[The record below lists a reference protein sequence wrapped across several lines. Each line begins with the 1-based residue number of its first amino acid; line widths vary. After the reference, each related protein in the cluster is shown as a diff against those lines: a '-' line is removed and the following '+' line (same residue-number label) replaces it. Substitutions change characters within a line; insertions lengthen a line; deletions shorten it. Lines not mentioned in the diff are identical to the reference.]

1 MELKTKSFRRTAIG
15 ACVASAFVSFGA
27 SAADDAQAL
36 RAEIDALKREVQ
48 ELRGLVKG
56 GREEPA
62 IKRDLAAMQKEL
74 REVKEASVKSP
85 KDKSFVTT
93 IGGIDLSIY
102 GTLNVDAGTVERS
115 GATVG
120 TTALNSLVGTPGA
133 TPTNVPSRST
143 LRSNSSN
150 FGIRGKRDLSGG
162 LSAIFQ
168 IESSIGKD
176 GGASTLAGR
185 DTFVGLSGGFG
196 TVLYGGNIDGPYKRG
211 VQGKDPFYATGVA
224 TQKGILGSPGFNVS
238 SVNAVAGT
246 TVGGNAAT
254 AQQLNAGFDARSNNL
269 LMYRTPIFNGLSA
282 EIAYGA
288 NEQKSTS
295 VGAQIDPR
303 VISLLARY
311 EMGPIFLSY
320 ANERRN
326 DVFGLNSLLTL
337 VPGTGVTGALFVPP
351 AGASSTDTANKL
363 GLGYNFGNTDALLVW
378 ENLKYES
385 NVGAVNSYQRN
396 AWVASAAHRFGAHR
410 AIVSYSSAETGKCAL
425 AAGSACSTA
434 GLGATQWALGY
445 DFSLDNNTILYAFW
459 TRITN
464 EAAAAY
470 NFGVSGAP
478 AAGVGADPQ
487 ALALGIRYKF

>member
-1 MELKTKSFRRTAIG
+1 MQLKTKSFRITAIS
-15 ACVASAFVSFGA
+15 ACMASVFASFGA

-36 RAEIDALKREVQ
+36 RAEINALKTELQ

-56 GREEPA
+56 SREEPA
-62 IKRDLAAMQKEL
+62 SKREVTALQKEVL
-74 REVKEASVKSP
+74 EVKEAPAKPP
-85 KDKSFVTT
+85 KGMSFMTT
-93 IGGIDLSIY
+93 IGGVDVSIY

-115 GATVG
+115 GATVS
-120 TTALNSLVGTPGA
+120 TDALNSLVGAPGA
-133 TPTNVPSRST
+133 TPTNLASRNT
-143 LRSNSSN
+143 VRSNSSN
-150 FGIRGKRDLSGG
+150 FGIKGKRDLPGG

-168 IESSIGKD
+168 IESSIGQD

-185 DTFVGLSGGFG
+185 DTFVGLSGEFG
-196 TVLYGGNIDGPYKRG
+196 TVLYGGNIDSPYKRG
-211 VQGKDPFYATGVA
+211 IQGKDPFYASGVA
-224 TQKGILGSPGFNVS
+224 TQKGILGSPGFNVT

-246 TVGGNAAT
+246 TVGGNAAA
-254 AQQLNAGFDARSNNL
+254 AQQQNAGFDARLNNL
-269 LMYRTPIFNGLSA
+269 LMYRSPIFMGLSA

-295 VGAQIDPR
+295 VGTQIDPK

-311 EMGPIFLSY
+311 ELGPIYLSY
-320 ANERRN
+320 ANERRS
-326 DVFGLNSLLTL
+326 DVFGLNSLRTL
-337 VPGTGVTGALFVPP
+337 VPGTGVTGALFVLP

-363 GLGYNFGNTDALLVW
+363 GLGYNFGNTDALLVF

-385 NVGAVNSYQRN
+385 NVGTVSSYQRN

-410 AIVSYSSAETGKCAL
+410 AIVSYGSAETGKCEL
-425 AAGSACSTA
+425 VAGSACSA
-434 GLGATQWALGY
+434 ANLGATQWALGY
-445 DFSLDNNTILYAFW
+445 DYSLDKNTVLYSFW

-464 EAAAAY
+464 EDAAAY